1 MSTPTIILVGR
12 IVKIK
17 KDGNLFN
24 AGTTKNGKNYIQFRI
39 LCSNR
44 VKNPDGSWG
53 YGASCSRTCE
63 AWNDLATHIQN
74 SIKEG
79 DEYIVIGN
87 ESDDRFEDSSGVTHY
102 TQKVNVREIGPSLR
116 WGTAQLVNAS
126 QQYGQRQAASAPAA
140 AMPQQA
146 GPDQWSSSG
155 FDGFGQPAGE
165 PAF

>member
-12 IVKIK
+12 ISQIK
-17 KDGNLFN
+17 KDGTLFN
-24 AGTTKNGKNYIQFRI
+24 AGTTKNGHNYIQFRI
-39 LCSNR
+39 LCSDR
-44 VKNPDGSWG
+44 AKNPDGSWG
-53 YGASCSRTCE
+53 YGATCSHTCE
-63 AWNDLATHIQN
+63 AWDNLATHIQN

-79 DEYIVIGN
+79 DEYIVIGKVID
-87 ESDDRFEDSSGVTHY
+87 EAYDDSSGVTHY
-102 TQKVNVREIGPSLR
+102 TKKVKVREIGPSLR

-126 QQYGQRQAASAPAA
+126 QQYGQRQTASAPAA

-146 GPDQWSSSG
+146 GPDPWSGSG

>member
-44 VKNPDGSWG
+44 VKNQDGSWG

-87 ESDDRFEDSSGVTHY
+87 ESDDRFDDSSGVTHY

-126 QQYGQRQAASAPAA
+126 QQYGQRQTASAP

-146 GPDQWSSSG
+146 GPDPWGGSG

>member
-44 VKNPDGSWG
+44 VKNPDGSWKVTAHPAHAPAKHG
-53 YGASCSRTCE
+53 TISPRTSRTASRKATSTSSSATSPMIVSRIRPASPTTRRRSTSGE
-63 AWNDLATHIQN
+63 A
-74 SIKEG
+74 
-79 DEYIVIGN
+79 
-87 ESDDRFEDSSGVTHY
+87 
-102 TQKVNVREIGPSLR
+102 GPSLK
-116 WGTAQLVNAS
+116 WGTAQLVNAN
-126 QQYGQRQAASAPAA
+126 
-140 AMPQQA
+140 QQA
-146 GPDQWSSSG
+146 GPRQASTTPAMAPQAGSDPWGSSG

>member
-87 ESDDRFEDSSGVTHY
+87 ESDDRFEDSSGITHY
-102 TQKVNVREIGPSLR
+102 TQKVNVREAGPSLK
-116 WGTAQLVNAS
+116 WGTAQLVNAN
-126 QQYGQRQAASAPAA
+126 
-140 AMPQQA
+140 QQA
-146 GPDQWSSSG
+146 GPRQASTTPAMAPQAGSDPWGSSG